1 MAEEYRQTSV
11 LIVSS
16 GSTAIDYFKGLLL
29 PNRFNPIETAAN
41 AGEAER
47 RVIEKAF
54 GLVIINTPLPDDFGT
69 KLAINLSRFETTGI
83 LLLVKS
89 TLYEEILYKT
99 ENYGIVTLSKPVDK
113 HTASQTINALVSMR
127 NRMQSFESR
136 VESLETRMEEI
147 KIVNRAKLILVE
159 RLKMS
164 EPEAHRFIEKSAMD
178 RCVKKREI
186 AENII
191 KTYEN

>member
-1 MAEEYRQTSV
+1 MSEEFRQTSV

-16 GSTAIDYFKGLLL
+16 GNIAIDYFTQLL
-29 PNRFNPIETAAN
+29 PPDRFSPIETATN

-47 RVIEKAF
+47 LAVDHMY
-54 GLVIINTPLPDDFGT
+54 GLVIINTPLTDDFGT
-69 KLAINLSRFETTGI
+69 RLAVNLVRFETTGI

-89 TLYEEILYKT
+89 NLYDQILYKT
-99 ENYGIVTLSKPVDK
+99 EPYGIVTLSKPVDK
-113 HTASQTINALVSMR
+113 HTALQTINALVSMR
-127 NRMQSFESR
+127 NRMQAFEVK
-136 VESLETRMEEI
+136 VESLESKMEEI

-159 RLKMS
+159 QLKMS
-164 EPEAHRFIEKSAMD
+164 ESEAHRFIEKSAMD
-178 RCVKKREI
+178 RCVKRKEI

>member
-1 MAEEYRQTSV
+1 MAEEFRQTSV
-11 LIVSS
+11 LIVSF
-16 GSTAIDYFKGLLL
+16 GSTASDYFTSLLP
-29 PNRFNPIETAAN
+29 PNRFNPIDTAGS

-47 RVIEKAF
+47 RVIDQTY
-54 GLVIINTPLPDDFGT
+54 GLIIINTPLPDDFGT
-69 KLAINLSRFETTGI
+69 KLAIDLSRYPTTGI

-89 TLYEEILYKT
+89 QLYEQILYKT
-99 ENYGIVTLSKPVDK
+99 EPYGIVTLSKPVDK
-113 HTASQTINALVSMR
+113 HTVMQTINALVSMR
-127 NRMQSFESR
+127 NRMQAFETR
-136 VESLETRMEEI
+136 VESLESRMEEI

-159 RLKMS
+159 QLKMS